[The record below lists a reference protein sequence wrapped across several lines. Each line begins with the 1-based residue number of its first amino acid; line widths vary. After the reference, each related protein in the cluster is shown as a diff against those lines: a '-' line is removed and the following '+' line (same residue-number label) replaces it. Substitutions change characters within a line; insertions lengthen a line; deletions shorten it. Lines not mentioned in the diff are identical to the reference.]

1 MIFIYTYKEIV
12 KGPKGDATT
21 TLYLDAKSKN
31 GKYPVGIITS
41 SIDKFIDAGTTTE
54 YMTKHVGTYI
64 DGSSYAKIESTSTR
78 EYYRIPI
85 EPTSVQPTGLIASS
99 ISYEVNDPGMTTEH
113 TIHQYRTYVDG
124 HYAHLVSSISNVY
137 YDPPI
142 ISATPVYNPRR
153 DESASPFED
162 EDSRKPKEVRLFPRE
177 HIRPARPLSEGVI
190 TRSIG
195 TRTFGAPKLSKAL
208 RLDDLIEACAVLIC
222 LVASPG

>member
-1 MIFIYTYKEIV
+1 
-12 KGPKGDATT
+12 
-21 TLYLDAKSKN
+21 
-31 GKYPVGIITS
+31 
-41 SIDKFIDAGTTTE
+41 
-54 YMTKHVGTYI
+54 MTKHVGTYI
-64 DGSSYAKIESTSTR
+64 DGSNYAKIESTSTR

-99 ISYEVNDPGMTTEH
+99 ISYEVNHPGMTTEH
-113 TIHQYRTYVDG
+113 TVHQYRTYVDG

-142 ISATPVYNPRR
+142 ISATPVYNPGREELVDR
-153 DESASPFED
+153 DED
-162 EDSRKPKEVRLFPRE
+162 DGRRNPKDVPLFPRE

-208 RLDDLIEACAVLIC
+208 RLDDLIEAESKRKHLHKFKG
-222 LVASPG
+222 LSFEKDDE